1 MKLGPH
7 YKSLR
12 VFLAADLSPDLCQ
25 KVEQLQRHL
34 RGVLPR
40 VNWVRSESIHLTL
53 KFLGNVDP
61 AMVEQLLTAIQPI
74 RTTQAPINLEIRGL
88 GVFPDVRR
96 PRVLWVGCTGDLPA
110 LLNLVSLLE
119 CALEPLGFGPGE
131 KSYHPHL
138 TLARIKQDNSKVGSV
153 LTESGLLEQPQNL
166 GVLRIERITLYRSDP
181 SPNGVNYTALWTIP
195 LNENSCRSST

>member
-1 MKLGPH
+1 MKMKLGPK
-7 YKSLR
+7 YRSLR
-12 VFLAADLSPDLCQ
+12 VFLASELSPDLCQ
-25 KVEQLQRHL
+25 KVAQFQRHL
-34 RGVLPR
+34 RGMLPK
-40 VNWVRSESIHLTL
+40 VNWVRPESIHLTL

-74 RTTQAPINLEIRGL
+74 RITQAPIRLEIRGL

-96 PRVLWVGCTGDLPA
+96 PRVLWIGCTGDLPA
-110 LLNLVSLLE
+110 LVNLVSLLE
-119 CALEPLGFGPGE
+119 CALEPLGFPPEE

-138 TLARIKQDNSKVGSV
+138 TLARIKQDNSKVGGV

-181 SPNGVNYTALWTIP
+181 SPNGVNYSALWTVP
-195 LNENSCRSST
+195 LSENS